1 MSQTQTD
8 TQTVE
13 RAVFCLSRILN
24 KPVQAPCWVGKQIG
38 GEVLDKV
45 AKIMCISMRSLWLEK
60 FPKYTTTKILTSDN
74 LLAVNRPNQPLRL
87 CVSYP
92 FV

>member
-1 MSQTQTD
+1 MLGREAD
-8 TQTVE
+8 RDGVM
-13 RAVFCLSRILN
+13 
-24 KPVQAPCWVGKQIG
+24 
-38 GEVLDKV
+38 DKV
-45 AKIMCISMRSLWLEK
+45 AKIMCISMWSLWLEK
-60 FPKYTTTKILTSDN
+60 LPKYTTTKILTSDN